1 MSIYLLYKIFNFDFI
16 LKLLFSIYLTTFLY
30 FSIENKK
37 LPQNVAVYF
46 FKFYLMKVLKNHIH
60 YFHQNLY
67 EHR

>member
-1 MSIYLLYKIFNFDFI
+1 MSIYLLYEIFNFDFI

-60 YFHQNLY
+60 YFHQNLC